1 METMATASMT
11 SVIQHLR
18 RTALRQEGADLADG
32 ELLECYIT
40 RQDEAAFEA
49 LVRRHGPMV
58 LGVCRRILRNDA
70 DADDAFQATFL
81 VLVRKAASVRPSGM
95 LSNWLYGVAHNTA
108 LKAKAMNHKRRSK
121 EKVAGS
127 MPKLEASEGVWREV
141 QALLDEEMGR
151 LPDKYR
157 VPIVL
162 CDLEGKT
169 IKEAARHLIWPQGTL
184 ATRLAQGRRMLAQR
198 LAKHGLTLSGGALAA
213 LLSHGIASANVP
225 AQLVNSTIKAATF
238 FAAGQMAGA
247 IASNVSVLT
256 EGVLKTMLLTRL
268 KLTTGVLLVVA
279 VLGAGAAGL
288 TYRAQAAEY
297 TEPPRKVQPKSNEP
311 AKAAKDDPETAKLKQ
326 EIKQLQE
333 QLQRMIYLRNL
344 ELAQR
349 AWAEKPDGAGAKE
362 QPEAKQSVEMWQH
375 LQSQRW
381 NLGDVDLKKNAV
393 SVRLMG
399 LDSRQPTVIFSPDG
413 KLVSTNRGSAF
424 VLEAVPLAKD
434 AKIIIDGKEGK
445 LQDLKDE
452 LAEVPLDGSK
462 GNLTLSLEFTERKP
476 TIASIQATTP
486 KLIGWPVLVRTDM
499 VKNTITLALLGKD
512 VTLPVRNDAK
522 VYLYTKEA
530 EFKDLKPG
538 MSVELRLGADGE
550 RVAVTEVRVIL
561 AKK

>member
-1 METMATASMT
+1 MATTSMT
-11 SVIQHLR
+11 RVIQDLR

-81 VLVRKAASVRPSGM
+81 VLVRKAASVRPRGM

-108 LKAKAMNHKRRSK
+108 LKAKAMNHKRRAK
-121 EKVAGS
+121 EKEAGS
-127 MPKLEASEGVWREV
+127 MPKLEVGEEVWRQV

-169 IKEAARHLIWPQGTL
+169 IKEAARHLTWPQGTL

-198 LAKHGLTLSGGALAA
+198 LGKHGLTLSGGALAT
-213 LLSHGIASANVP
+213 LLSHGVASASVP
-225 AQLVNSTIKAATF
+225 APLVNSTIKAATF

-268 KLTTGVLLVVA
+268 KLTTAVLLVVG

-288 TYRAQAAEY
+288 TYRAQAAEN
-297 TEPPRKVQPKSNEP
+297 TDSPRKVQPKTNEP
-311 AKAAKDDPETAKLKQ
+311 ATAARDDPETAKLKQ
-326 EIKQLQE
+326 EIKRLQE

-349 AWAEKPDGAGAKE
+349 AWAEKPDGASAKE
-362 QPEAKQSVEMWQH
+362 QPEAKQAAEMWRH

-381 NLGDVDLKKNAV
+381 HLSEVNLKKNAV

-399 LDSRQPTVIFSPDG
+399 LDAGQRTVIFSPDG

-462 GNLTLSLEFTERKP
+462 GNVTLSVEFTERKP

-486 KLIGWPVLVRTDM
+486 KLIGWPVVVKTDM
-499 VKNTITLALLGKD
+499 VKNTITLAFLGKD

-550 RVAVTEVRVIL
+550 RFAVTEVRVIL

>member
-1 METMATASMT
+1 
-11 SVIQHLR
+11 
-18 RTALRQEGADLADG
+18 
-32 ELLECYIT
+32 
-40 RQDEAAFEA
+40 
-49 LVRRHGPMV
+49 
-58 LGVCRRILRNDA
+58 
-70 DADDAFQATFL
+70 
-81 VLVRKAASVRPSGM
+81 
-95 LSNWLYGVAHNTA
+95 
-108 LKAKAMNHKRRSK
+108 
-121 EKVAGS
+121 
-127 MPKLEASEGVWREV
+127 
-141 QALLDEEMGR
+141 
-151 LPDKYR
+151 
-157 VPIVL
+157 
-162 CDLEGKT
+162 
-169 IKEAARHLIWPQGTL
+169 
-184 ATRLAQGRRMLAQR
+184 
-198 LAKHGLTLSGGALAA
+198 
-213 LLSHGIASANVP
+213 
-225 AQLVNSTIKAATF
+225 LVNSTIKAATF

-268 KLTTGVLLVVA
+268 KLTTAVLLVVG

-288 TYRAQAAEY
+288 TYRAQAAEN
-297 TEPPRKVQPKSNEP
+297 TDSPRKVQPKTNEP
-311 AKAAKDDPETAKLKQ
+311 ATAARDDPETAKLKQ
-326 EIKQLQE
+326 EIKRLQE

-349 AWAEKPDGAGAKE
+349 AWAEKPDGASAKE
-362 QPEAKQSVEMWQH
+362 QPEAKQAAEMWRH

-381 NLGDVDLKKNAV
+381 HLSEVNLKKNAV

-399 LDSRQPTVIFSPDG
+399 LDAGQRTVIFSPDG

-462 GNLTLSLEFTERKP
+462 GNVTLSVEFTERKP

-486 KLIGWPVLVRTDM
+486 KLIGWPVVVKTDM
-499 VKNTITLALLGKD
+499 VKNTITLAFLGKD

-522 VYLYTKEA
+522 VYLYTKAA

-550 RVAVTEVRVIL
+550 RFAVTEVRVIL